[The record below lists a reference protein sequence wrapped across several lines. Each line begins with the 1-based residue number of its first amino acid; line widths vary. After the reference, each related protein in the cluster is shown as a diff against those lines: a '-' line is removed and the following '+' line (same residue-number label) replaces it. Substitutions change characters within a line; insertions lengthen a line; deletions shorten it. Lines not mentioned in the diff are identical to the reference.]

1 MLWLLDLP
9 IIWMVLFQNQ
19 RKGFNSYICHLDG
32 YQHSNRFLFWLQS
45 RMVQIDIKYCNKKW
59 AGALASSGHGRR
71 FMTDRSWVQ
80 MPHIITDILCGYLID
95 LIGDFWS
102 TFIESKSVWIL
113 LKARW
118 LKKFG
123 QLSFSLQI
131 DWMQDDQI
139 HVLFI
144 DQKKFPTRFPNIF

>member
-1 MLWLLDLP
+1 
-9 IIWMVLFQNQ
+9 MVLFQNQ

-95 LIGDFWS
+95 LIFGQPS
-102 TFIESKSVWIL
+102 
-113 LKARW
+113 LKANQ
-118 LKKFG
+118 FG
-123 QLSFSLQI
+123 FY
-131 DWMQDDQI
+131 WRQDDWKNLVNC
-139 HVLFI
+139 HFHCRLTECKMTKFMFCLLT
-144 DQKKFPTRFPNIF
+144 KKSSQLGSQTFFKTIKGL